1 MFPLTGID
9 DRSCSQYTKDLQKY
23 RIGII
28 ITAENWIE
36 TATFLHVMRCSMS
49 NDITSVKQ
57 PEESTSVALTKG
69 MEMMIAGFIP
79 NTRYFDSRFD
89 LLQVQVDLMQK
100 GQSEVKSQIIR
111 LEDQVE
117 RRFERS
123 DEILK
128 GFKCDVDKR
137 SEQVDG
143 RFSSLKT
150 DMDKRFEKSDQ
161 NLNDFRTVVDK
172 RFQQV
177 DDKLDKILER
187 IDRRID
193 EGLRENRVQSMR
205 MFTFA
210 MTFSAISMIGLVGKM
225 MKLF

>member
-1 MFPLTGID
+1 
-9 DRSCSQYTKDLQKY
+9 
-23 RIGII
+23 
-28 ITAENWIE
+28 
-36 TATFLHVMRCSMS
+36 MS

-57 PEESTSVALTKG
+57 PEESTSVALSKG

-89 LLQVQVDLMQK
+89 LLQVQVDLLQK

-128 GFKCDVDKR
+128 GFKSDVDKR
-137 SEQVDG
+137 LEQVDKRFEQVDG
-143 RFSSLKT
+143 RFSSLKA
-150 DMDKRFEKSDQ
+150 DMDKRSEQ
-161 NLNDFRTVVDK
+161 VDK

>member
-1 MFPLTGID
+1 
-9 DRSCSQYTKDLQKY
+9 
-23 RIGII
+23 
-28 ITAENWIE
+28 
-36 TATFLHVMRCSMS
+36 MS

-57 PEESTSVALTKG
+57 PEESTSVALSKG

-89 LLQVQVDLMQK
+89 LLQVQVDLLQK

-128 GFKCDVDKR
+128 GFKSDVDKR
-137 SEQVDG
+137 FEQSDEI
-143 RFSSLKT
+143 LKGFKS
-150 DMDKRFEKSDQ
+150 DIDKRLKQ
-161 NLNDFRTVVDK
+161 VDK

-193 EGLRENRVQSMR
+193 EGLRETRVLSMR

>member
-1 MFPLTGID
+1 
-9 DRSCSQYTKDLQKY
+9 
-23 RIGII
+23 
-28 ITAENWIE
+28 
-36 TATFLHVMRCSMS
+36 
-49 NDITSVKQ
+49 
-57 PEESTSVALTKG
+57 
-69 MEMMIAGFIP
+69 MMIAGFIP

-89 LLQVQVDLMQK
+89 LLQVQVDLLQK

-128 GFKCDVDKR
+128 EFKSDVDKR
-137 SEQVDG
+137 FEQVDKRFEHVDG
-143 RFSSLKT
+143 RFSSLKA
-150 DMDKRFEKSDQ
+150 DMDKRSEQ
-161 NLNDFRTVVDK
+161 VDK

-177 DDKLDKILER
+177 DDKLDKILDR

-193 EGLRENRVQSMR
+193 EGLRENRVLSMR

>member
-1 MFPLTGID
+1 
-9 DRSCSQYTKDLQKY
+9 
-23 RIGII
+23 
-28 ITAENWIE
+28 
-36 TATFLHVMRCSMS
+36 MS
-49 NDITSVKQ
+49 NDIASVKQ
-57 PEESTSVALTKG
+57 SEESTSVALTKG

-89 LLQVQVDLMQK
+89 LLQVQVDLLQK
-100 GQSEVKSQIIR
+100 GQSEVRSQIIR
-111 LEDQVE
+111 LDDLVE

-128 GFKCDVDKR
+128 GFKSDVDKR
-137 SEQVDG
+137 LEQFDG
-143 RFSSLKT
+143 RFSSLQT
-150 DMDKRFEKSDQ
+150 DMDKRIEKSDQNLNDFRIVVDKRFEQVDKRFEKSDQ
-161 NLNDFRTVVDK
+161 NLNDFRIVVDK
-172 RFQQV
+172 RFEQVDKHFQQV
-177 DDKLDKILER
+177 EDKLDKILER

>member
-1 MFPLTGID
+1 
-9 DRSCSQYTKDLQKY
+9 
-23 RIGII
+23 
-28 ITAENWIE
+28 
-36 TATFLHVMRCSMS
+36 MS

-89 LLQVQVDLMQK
+89 LLQVQVDLLQK

-128 GFKCDVDKR
+128 GFKSDVDKR
-137 SEQVDG
+137 FEQSDEILKGFKSDIDKRLEQVDKRFEQVDKRFEQVDG
-143 RFSSLKT
+143 RFSSLKA
-150 DMDKRFEKSDQ
+150 DMDKRSEQ
-161 NLNDFRTVVDK
+161 VDK

>member
-1 MFPLTGID
+1 
-9 DRSCSQYTKDLQKY
+9 
-23 RIGII
+23 
-28 ITAENWIE
+28 
-36 TATFLHVMRCSMS
+36 MS

-89 LLQVQVDLMQK
+89 LLQVQVDLLQK

-128 GFKCDVDKR
+128 GFKSDVDKR
-137 SEQVDG
+137 
-143 RFSSLKT
+143 
-150 DMDKRFEKSDQ
+150 
-161 NLNDFRTVVDK
+161 
-172 RFQQV
+172 
-177 DDKLDKILER
+177 LE
-187 IDRRID
+187 
-193 EGLRENRVQSMR
+193 
-205 MFTFA
+205 
-210 MTFSAISMIGLVGKM
+210 
-225 MKLF
+225 

>member
-1 MFPLTGID
+1 
-9 DRSCSQYTKDLQKY
+9 
-23 RIGII
+23 
-28 ITAENWIE
+28 
-36 TATFLHVMRCSMS
+36 MS

-57 PEESTSVALTKG
+57 PEESTSVALSKG
-69 MEMMIAGFIP
+69 MEMLIAGFIP

-89 LLQVQVDLMQK
+89 LLQVQVDLLQK

-128 GFKCDVDKR
+128 EFKSDVDKR
-137 SEQVDG
+137 FEQSGEIIKGFKSDVDKRFEQSGEIIKEFKSDVDKRFEQSGEIIKGFKSDIEKRFEQVDG
-143 RFSSLKT
+143 RFSSLKA
-150 DMDKRFEKSDQ
+150 DMDKRSEQ
-161 NLNDFRTVVDK
+161 VDK

>member
-1 MFPLTGID
+1 
-9 DRSCSQYTKDLQKY
+9 
-23 RIGII
+23 
-28 ITAENWIE
+28 
-36 TATFLHVMRCSMS
+36 
-49 NDITSVKQ
+49 
-57 PEESTSVALTKG
+57 

-89 LLQVQVDLMQK
+89 LLQVQVDLLQK

-128 GFKCDVDKR
+128 GFKSDIDKRLEQVDKR
-137 SEQVDG
+137 FEQVDKRFEQVDG
-143 RFSSLKT
+143 RFSSLKA
-150 DMDKRFEKSDQ
+150 DMDKRSEQ
-161 NLNDFRTVVDK
+161 VDK

-177 DDKLDKILER
+177 DDKLDKILDR

-193 EGLRENRVQSMR
+193 EGLRENRVLSMR